1 MTDIT
6 TSELPPLPEPADT
19 ALVEGVAMQG
29 SEYRTLSRDYEEW
42 TARYSV
48 RQMREYALAALSHAR
63 SVAPGGLTDEQCRT
77 IFCALNNWART
88 AGVDRYGLPLV
99 VVGGELRGI
108 QVIKEALAATPT
120 TVHPTPADVPAQVV
134 ADSRPC
140 TCHPD
145 DNPPRPCPRKYALSE
160 CRAAAIPKGVDA
172 GKPGYLHALID
183 HLLMPPPAM
192 TESHLRKL
200 HNEVAEM
207 LNLFSKHLKRMAS
220 TSLGHA
226 MKVEAQASQAL
237 TQYNAGSTGQGDAG
251 GVTGQC
257 PVCHVEDGQHQ
268 RGCRNIPGVKG
279 EGNG

>member
-1 MTDIT
+1 MKTER
-6 TSELPPLPEPADT
+6 ELVMDLSL
-19 ALVEGVAMQG
+19 LV
-29 SEYRTLSRDYEEW
+29 
-42 TARYSV
+42 ARMARRLRRNGPTV
-48 RQMREYALAALSHAR
+48 HDAGDRALADQA
-63 SVAPGGLTDEQCRT
+63 VAYLQRHRLTSPLRE
-77 IFCALNNWART
+77 
-88 AGVDRYGLPLV
+88 VDASP
-99 VVGGELRGI
+99 
-108 QVIKEALAATPT
+108 
-120 TVHPTPADVPAQVV
+120 PADVPAQVV
-134 ADSRPC
+134 ADS
-140 TCHPD
+140 
-145 DNPPRPCPRKYALSE
+145 
-160 CRAAAIPKGVDA
+160 IPKGVDA